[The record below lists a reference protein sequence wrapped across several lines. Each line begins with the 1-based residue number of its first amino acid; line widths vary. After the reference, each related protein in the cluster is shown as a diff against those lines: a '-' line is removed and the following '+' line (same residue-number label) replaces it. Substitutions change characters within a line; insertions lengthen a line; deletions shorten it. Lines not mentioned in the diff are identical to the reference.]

1 MVFMSLLNCWQSL
14 GLTEQIEVIRLTVM
28 IISTFAAVFGAVYVY
43 RNFKINEK
51 KLLTDRFSKAVEQLG
66 TTSNRT
72 VVLGGIYALSK
83 IAQDSPEYH
92 WLVMKV
98 IASFIRGK
106 ALEFAPRE
114 ATNTKDYPR
123 VYPQIQEA
131 INVIAQ
137 RDYTKDLHNETLDLS
152 GSVLFRANLANANFK
167 RVNLREANFGQTNLK
182 GVDFSEA
189 NLEKA
194 SFLEA
199 DLSQAILQRT
209 NLKEA
214 IYCNETKFPSNF
226 DPDVEGMKKNPDFPN
241 QYS

>member
-1 MVFMSLLNCWQSL
+1 MNLLHVWQSL
-14 GLTEQIEVIRLTVM
+14 DLKDKIEVIKLAVM
-28 IISTFAAVFGAVYVY
+28 IISTFAAVIGAVYVY

-66 TTSNRT
+66 TTNNRT

-92 WLVMKV
+92 GLVMKV

-106 ALEFAPRE
+106 VLEFAPSG
-114 ATNTKDYPR
+114 ATNPKDYPR
-123 VYPQIQEA
+123 VYPEIQEA

-137 RDYTKDLHNETLDLS
+137 RDYTKDLHNEMLDLS
-152 GSVLFRANLANANFK
+152 GSVLFRANLNNANFK
-167 RVNLREANFGQTNLK
+167 RVNLREANFGRTNLK

-194 SFLEA
+194 IFLEA
-199 DLSQAILQRT
+199 DLSQAILQRA

-226 DPDVEGMKKNPDFPN
+226 DSDAEGMKKE
-241 QYS
+241 S

>member
-1 MVFMSLLNCWQSL
+1 MNLLHVWQSL
-14 GLTEQIEVIRLTVM
+14 DLKDKIEVIRLAVM
-28 IISTFAAVFGAVYVY
+28 IISTFAAVIGAVYVY

-66 TTSNRT
+66 TTNNRT

-98 IASFIRGK
+98 IASFIRDK
-106 ALEFAPRE
+106 VLEFAPSG
-114 ATNTKDYPR
+114 ATNPKDYPR
-123 VYPQIQEA
+123 VYPEIQEA

-137 RDYTKDLHNETLDLS
+137 RDYTKDLHNEMLDLS
-152 GSVLFRANLANANFK
+152 GSVLFRANLNNANFK
-167 RVNLREANFGQTNLK
+167 RVNLREANFGRTNLK

-194 SFLEA
+194 IFLEA
-199 DLSQAILQRT
+199 DLSQAILQRA

-226 DPDVEGMKKNPDFPN
+226 DSDAEGMKKE
-241 QYS
+241 S

>member
-1 MVFMSLLNCWQSL
+1 MNLFHFWRLLE
-14 GLTEQIEVIRLTVM
+14 LTQQLEVIRLTVM
-28 IISTFAAVFGAVYVY
+28 IISTFGAIFGAVYVY

-66 TTSNRT
+66 TTSNET

-98 IASFIRGK
+98 IASFIKGK
-106 ALEFAPRE
+106 ALEFAPMG
-114 ATNTKDYPR
+114 ATNAKDYPR

-137 RDYTKDLHNETLDLS
+137 RNYTKDLHNETLDLS
-152 GSVLFRANLANANFK
+152 GSVLCRANLTNANFM
-167 RVNLREANFGQTNLK
+167 RVNLREANFGRTNLK

-194 SFLEA
+194 VFFGA
-199 DLSQAILQRT
+199 DLSQAILQRA

-226 DPDVEGMKKNPDFPN
+226 DPDAEGMKKE
-241 QYS
+241 S

>member
-1 MVFMSLLNCWQSL
+1 MNLLHVWQSL
-14 GLTEQIEVIRLTVM
+14 DLKDQMEVIRLAVM

-43 RNFKINEK
+43 QNFKINEK

-98 IASFIRGK
+98 IASFVRGK
-106 ALEFAPRE
+106 ALEFSPSG
-114 ATNTKDYPR
+114 ATNPQDYPR
-123 VYPQIQEA
+123 VHPEIQEA

-152 GSVLFRANLANANFK
+152 GSVLFRANLINANFK
-167 RVNLREANFGQTNLK
+167 RVNLREANFGRTNLK

-194 SFLEA
+194 IFLEA
-199 DLSQAILQRT
+199 DLSQAILQCA

-226 DPDVEGMKKNPDFPN
+226 DPDEEGIKKE
-241 QYS
+241 Y